1 MTIEAS
7 VPFVATKTISKKTI
21 QRSAL
26 IKYRLMVLS
35 RFVLAIFG
43 GYYFSAITAM
53 LIVFLFP
60 TEPLKANAVLSVT
73 MLAFIIHCALF
84 IWVFMVNSTLKV
96 WLSVVLPS
104 VLMTLIYLSL
114 QG

>member
-7 VPFVATKTISKKTI
+7 VPFVATKSVSKHRI
-21 QRSAL
+21 QQSSL
-26 IKYRLMVLS
+26 LKYRLMVFS

-43 GYYFSAITAM
+43 GYYFAAIATM
-53 LIVFLFP
+53 LLVFLFP

-104 VLMTLIYLSL
+104 VLMTLIYLFL

>member
-7 VPFVATKTISKKTI
+7 VPFVTTKSVSKNRI
-21 QRSAL
+21 QQSSL
-26 IKYRLMVLS
+26 LKYRLMIFS

-43 GYYFSAITAM
+43 AYYLVAIAVM

-60 TEPLKANAVLSVT
+60 SEPLKANAVLSVT

-84 IWVFMVNSTLKV
+84 VWIFMVKSTLKV
-96 WLSVVLPS
+96 WLAVVLPS
-104 VLMTLIYLSL
+104 ILMTFIYLLL